1 MDGAAENRHRSRR
14 DVVIPTGGPF
24 INVERSSF
32 GYLREMLLDDVVDM
46 IATYSAVITAPEK
59 ERHAILD
66 AAGSTLAARF
76 PGADVIPVPIR
87 TWCWRADRV
96 AR

>member
-1 MDGAAENRHRSRR
+1 MDDAAENRHRSRR

-32 GYLREMLLDDVVDM
+32 GYVREMLLDDVVDM

-66 AAGSTLAARF
+66 AAGSALAARF
-76 PGADVIPVPIR
+76 PGADVIPLPIR
-87 TWCWRADRV
+87 TWCWRANRV